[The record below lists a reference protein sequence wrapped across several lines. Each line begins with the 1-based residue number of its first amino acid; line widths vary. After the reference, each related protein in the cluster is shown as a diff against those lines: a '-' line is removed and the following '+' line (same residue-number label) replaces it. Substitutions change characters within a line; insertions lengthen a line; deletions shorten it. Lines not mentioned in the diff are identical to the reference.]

1 MTSLTT
7 EQKLSMSLDEIRIEE
22 LKEEMMKKEK
32 KNAKLIEM
40 NNILVET
47 VEGLKYHNQQLNNKY
62 NEMKEMTNLYNWIIH
77 IDSNSKE
84 YVSGYRY
91 NNPKLFDTS
100 FILHKIPLSTYLL
113 VITENESLYVLPY
126 YECNENYEKM

>member
-1 MTSLTT
+1 MTTLTT
-7 EQKLSMSLDEIRIEE
+7 EQRLNMSLDEIRIEE
-22 LKEEMMKKEK
+22 LNEELNKKEK

-47 VEGLKYHNQQLNNKY
+47 VEGLKYHNQQLHNNY
-62 NEMKEMTNLYNWIIH
+62 SEMSEMTNLYNWIIH

-91 NNPKLFDTS
+91 NNSKLYDTT

-126 YECNENYEKM
+126 CESHK